1 MDILGLLIH
10 YSSNSSRYSPTD
22 VSELGKALVHEIKG
36 FQCDEDY
43 SCNNLHLQIINESA
57 SNIKIEDLDCEGN
70 KNAVF
75 TLKEINGL
83 IIFEDC
89 DCEGNSCIGAT
100 QSIPGTHIATG
111 KCFPLYVIFVCI

>member
-43 SCNNLHLQIINESA
+43 SCNNLHLQIINKSP

-70 KNAVF
+70 TNAVF

-89 DCEGNSCIGAT
+89 IGAT
-100 QSIPGTHIATG
+100 QSIPGTHIAAG